1 MDDIGRGAIEVVG
14 GAEVGEEE
22 VVVVVVVDK
31 EVGERTEDDTTG
43 TNVMEVLRLGMV
55 GCEEDH
61 G

>member
-22 VVVVVVVDK
+22 VVVVVDK